1 MATIQ
6 LATRVDQK
14 QAELFKSIAKQLG
27 TTSSDALRMFVSA
40 FNACKGFPYDVRV
53 GALEVEP
60 FTTEE
65 EATHFATDLAMR
77 MIDETR

>member
-6 LATRVDQK
+6 LATRVEQE
-14 QAELFKSIAKQLG
+14 QAEMFKSIAKQLG

-53 GALEVEP
+53 GKLEVES
-60 FTTEE
+60 FATEE

-77 MIDETR
+77 MLNEAR